1 MSKTQISVSLCVLK
15 LTRETTSQ
23 RTQEIL
29 VVAEQRL
36 STPVVFTAAFL
47 KTLPY
52 LWTYREVCVHACVLW
67 VDLWSAI

>member
-1 MSKTQISVSLCVLK
+1 MSVSLCVLK
-15 LTRETTSQ
+15 LTRETTIQ

-47 KTLPY
+47 KTPSLS
-52 LWTYREVCVHACVLW
+52 LVILKGLCERLCAL
-67 VDLWSAI
+67 D